1 MLEFRELWL
10 RFGNREVL
18 RGVSLRIEP
27 GETVVLLG
35 RSGSGKTSLLRCANG
50 LIAPQSGDVLFENR
64 PLSTLDLIHTRRR
77 IGYVIQESGLF
88 PHFTVARN
96 VALVPSLEKW
106 PAPRIQTRV
115 DELLRT
121 VGLDP
126 AEFADRYPRQLSGGQ
141 RQRVGIA
148 RALAADP
155 SLLLLDEPFGALDP
169 ITRLDLQNLVRDLR
183 NRLHKTALF
192 VTHDVREALRI
203 GTRIVLLRD
212 GRVDFDGTPAAF
224 LTAPG
229 DEAAAFRAGLDEELG
244 R

>member
-1 MLEFRELWL
+1 MLEFRDLWL

-18 RGVSLRIEP
+18 RGISLRIEP
-27 GETVVLLG
+27 GETAVLLG

-50 LIAPQSGDVLFENR
+50 LITPQQGEVLFEGQ
-64 PLSTLDLIHTRRR
+64 PLNTLDLVKTRRR

-96 VALVPSLEKW
+96 VGLVPTLENW
-106 PAPRIQTRV
+106 EPARIQGRV
-115 DELLRT
+115 AELLQI

-126 AEFADRYPRQLSGGQ
+126 AEFSSRYPRQLSGGQ

-155 SLLLLDEPFGALDP
+155 ALLLLDEPFGALDP
-169 ITRLDLQNLVRDLR
+169 ITRLDLQNLLRDLR
-183 NRLHKTALF
+183 NRLHKTTLF

-203 GTRIVLLRD
+203 GTRIVLIRD
-212 GRVDFDGTPAAF
+212 GRIDFDGSPATF
-224 LTAPG
+224 RTATG
-229 DEAAAFRAGLDEELG
+229 EEAAAFRAGLEEPLQ
-244 R
+244 